1 MTTKKIQLINNPNE
15 FNNEEHLLECFF
27 SEKLNVFCLRFNAK
41 LFTFKTWNGFV
52 NKRNDFIQRFN
63 LCESTQAN

>member
-1 MTTKKIQLINNPNE
+1 MKTKKQELIDEPKE
-15 FNNEEHLLECFF
+15 FKNADHLLECFF
-27 SEKLNVFCLRFNAK
+27 SEKLNKFCLMFNAK

-63 LCESTQAN
+63 LS

>member
-1 MTTKKIQLINNPNE
+1 MKTKKQELIDEPKE
-15 FNNEEHLLECFF
+15 FKNDNHLLVCFF
-27 SEKLNVFCLRFNAK
+27 SEKLNKFCLMFNAK

-63 LCESTQAN
+63 LS